1 MRIWFWRFG
10 RAPRGRSIGPLR
22 ETHMLSREAEL
33 KSSPSEMSSRTLRTR
48 RAIPRKSGFTWTDD
62 AFAEEMHI
70 HIFGFLELTGLGK
83 VAAVSKS
90 WAACARTESLWQALC
105 DRTWAGKHIHE
116 AQRIKEPQ
124 SSLTAMT
131 QSSDVIVPSFRL
143 ALQKSLIA
151 AKQRC
156 ISARVLCALEW
167 SFRFKRSSGWHDN
180 DPYWNEEAARTV
192 KFEPDG
198 TLSWGDGIPGF
209 RWSFAVTQAP
219 LMAVGA
225 SYEASYHGD
234 EATAVRISHVAMGS
248 FPHLRIMR
256 HPTHWGYVLNGPWTI
271 MASFPL
277 LRASDDRFVSDRSLA
292 RHVTGA
298 QWAEA
303 EAYNEQ
309 DSESDNS
316 DDDDSDED

>member
-1 MRIWFWRFG
+1 
-10 RAPRGRSIGPLR
+10 
-22 ETHMLSREAEL
+22 ML
-33 KSSPSEMSSRTLRTR
+33 
-48 RAIPRKSGFTWTDD
+48 
-62 AFAEEMHI
+62 
-70 HIFGFLELTGLGK
+70 
-83 VAAVSKS
+83 
-90 WAACARTESLWQALC
+90 
-105 DRTWAGKHIHE
+105 
-116 AQRIKEPQ
+116 
-124 SSLTAMT
+124 T
-131 QSSDVIVPSFRL
+131 QS
-143 ALQKSLIA
+143 
-151 AKQRC
+151 
-156 ISARVLCALEW
+156 
-167 SFRFKRSSGWHDN
+167 
-180 DPYWNEEAARTV
+180 
-192 KFEPDG
+192 
-198 TLSWGDGIPGF
+198 
-209 RWSFAVTQAP
+209 P

-225 SYEASYHGD
+225 SYEASHPEYGGVWPHGHGY